1 LEKEFLIDL
10 MNDDILT
17 VKQAAE
23 YFKISDRSVHK
34 LIIDK
39 KLLASKVGLRS
50 WRIKKIDID
59 AFLQA
64 NANFTEGDA
73 NETREV

>member
-1 LEKEFLIDL
+1 
-10 MNDDILT
+10 MDDEILT

-23 YFKISDRSVHK
+23 YLKVSDRSIHK

-39 KLLASKVGLRS
+39 KLHASKVGLRS
-50 WRIKKIDID
+50 WRIKKKDID

-64 NANFTEGDA
+64 NANFTEGGAD
-73 NETREV
+73 

>member
-1 LEKEFLIDL
+1 
-10 MNDDILT
+10 MNDELFT

-23 YFKISDRSVHK
+23 YLKLSDRSVHK
-34 LIIDK
+34 LIADK
-39 KLLASKVGLRS
+39 KLLASKVGMRS

-64 NANFTEGDA
+64 NTNFSEGGD
-73 NETREV
+73 NYGND

>member
-1 LEKEFLIDL
+1 
-10 MNDDILT
+10 MNDELFT

-23 YFKISDRSVHK
+23 YLKISDRSVHK

-50 WRIKKIDID
+50 WRIKKTDID
-59 AFLQA
+59 VFLQA
-64 NANFTEGDA
+64 NANFTERSADLSD
-73 NETREV
+73 